1 MEGTCSGVSKH
12 FTFLCTLHNVPGRS
26 WPLAL
31 HTCQSDCSF
40 NSWSALR
47 GLGIEKGETSGFVS
61 DDHPETGQ
69 VRCQDLDHKEMFLW
83 LRRMAQVWFFY
94 ISYDPVS
101 FFFLL
106 PKFMETQ
113 AWNAFPFPPLELICF
128 LIASLSHILLC
139 PQNLFF
145 PGNAN
150 CMFISENVNTL
161 NDEP

>member
-47 GLGIEKGETSGFVS
+47 GLGKEKGETSGCVS

-69 VRCQDLDHKEMFLW
+69 VRRQDLDHKEMFLW
-83 LRRMAQVWFFY
+83 LRRMAQVWFFFTSVM
-94 ISYDPVS
+94 ILFHFS
-101 FFFLL
+101 FS
-106 PKFMETQ
+106 
-113 AWNAFPFPPLELICF
+113 FPSLWRHRHGMHFHFSPLELICF

-145 PGNAN
+145 PGNVN

-161 NDEP
+161 ND